1 MGGLMIQLTN
11 ADFGSLCAAATVR
24 ERIGALE
31 GERKA
36 AVRKFWTRVLIGLA
50 LAGAALA
57 TLLSSDWEVM
67 AIAVFLTF
75 LVFTFIAAA
84 APLMAAK
91 EGLKHPV
98 LEQVAKQAG
107 LEYVPSDFT
116 PPALASACTLLFGS
130 GGFCSQTY
138 SDLFNGT
145 DEEGQGFAVY
155 ETCLQR
161 RAGRNTYV
169 VFSGQMY
176 AIQRRPGHQGE
187 IAIVPDRKLL
197 NFWKPSSDMERV
209 RIEGDEAFEK
219 KFEVYATHPMEAR
232 ELLFDSAFRAR
243 LLELRRNGRVFVY
256 AGPEEALLAA
266 TGKDRFEPGS
276 MLRSRPGE
284 ERVKLMFDDVCASL
298 ALLKE
303 LKAKLG

>member
-1 MGGLMIQLTN
+1 MIQLTDE
-11 ADFGSLCAAATVR
+11 DFRTLCSGGTVR
-24 ERIGALE
+24 ERLGALE

-36 AVRKFWTRVLIGLA
+36 AVRQFWVRGTIGLV
-50 LAGAALA
+50 LAAAALA
-57 TLLSSDWEVM
+57 TLLNAGWEVG
-67 AIAVFLTF
+67 AF
-75 LVFTFIAAA
+75 LVFAAFLVGTFVAAA

-98 LEQVAKQAG
+98 LDEVAKKAR
-107 LEYVPSDFT
+107 LEYIPGDFT
-116 PPALASACTLLFGS
+116 PPALASACALLFGG
-130 GGFCSQTY
+130 GGFCSETY

-145 DEEGQGFAVY
+145 DEEGRGFAVY
-155 ETCLQR
+155 EANLQR
-161 RAGRNTYV
+161 RAGKNTYT
-169 VFSGQMY
+169 VFCGQIY
-176 AIQRRPGHQGE
+176 AIQRRPGRPGE
-187 IAIVPDRKLL
+187 IAIVPDRKFL

-209 RIEGDEAFEK
+209 RIEGDEAFER
-219 KFEVYATHPMEAR
+219 KFEVYATQPMEAR

-243 LLELRRNGRVFVY
+243 LLELRKSGRVFVY
-256 AGPEEALLAA
+256 VGPEEALVAA

-298 ALLKE
+298 ALLGE